1 MNQRRKPLA
10 KLTTRLTLLALL
22 GSGAFEVPAAQHSR
36 LWGRSG
42 ELWSPPSRLPD
53 FSYAGYRR
61 GEKEIPRRAV
71 DVSVKDFGARGD
83 GRTDDTAAFQKAIAE
98 SAGKVIFVPRGN
110 YRITDFLTIAASGT
124 VLRGAGPTRS
134 VFVFPKPLDSVKP
147 NWGATTSGKRTSNY
161 SWSGGYVRIVGQSS
175 DRKLA
180 DVSSPAKRG
189 DQSLA
194 VSDPSK
200 FQAGE
205 DYELR
210 MSDAGNRS
218 LTKHLY
224 AGDAGPISNLK
235 NIRESFVFRV
245 SRLDAAAKRIHFD
258 RPLRT
263 DVRAEWRPHLVAT
276 KCSVEECG
284 IEELGFAFPNTAY
297 QGHFTELGFNAV
309 DLRDVRHCWVRNIR
323 IHNADS
329 GVFVRGVNNTLTG
342 LHITSARTIEKS
354 RKATG
359 HHGVTLG
366 GQDNLLTRYR
376 FETRF
381 MHGVTV
387 TRGSAGNVA
396 SSGIGPDLSFDHHRY
411 APHSNL
417 FTDIHL
423 GEGSRM
429 FQSGGGAKLGHHC
442 AAWATFWGIRAR
454 RPQSWPKGFG
464 PDRMNLVGVQPA
476 GKSDLKPTGRW
487 FEAIDPM
494 KLSPRNLHQAQLER
508 RLKAMEK

>member
-1 MNQRRKPLA
+1 MEFSEKRFAGTLP
-10 KLTTRLTLLALL
+10 RLTLLALL
-22 GSGAFEVPAAQHSR
+22 GAGALNNAAAQHSR
-36 LWGRSG
+36 LWGGSG
-42 ELWSPPSRLPD
+42 ELWTPQGRLSD
-53 FSYAGYRR
+53 FSHAGYGR
-61 GEKEIPRRAV
+61 GEKEIPRRVV
-71 DVSVKDFGARGD
+71 DVSVKDFGAKGD

-98 SAGKVIFVPRGN
+98 AAGKVIYVPRGN
-110 YRITDFLTIAASGT
+110 YRITDFLTISASGT
-124 VLRGAGPTRS
+124 VLRGAGPTKS

-161 SWSGGYVRIVGQSS
+161 SWSGGYVRIVGRAS

-180 DVSSPAKRG
+180 DVASPAKRG
-189 DQSLA
+189 DRSLT
-194 VSDPSK
+194 VSDSSRFKP
-200 FQAGE
+200 GE

-210 MSDAGNRS
+210 MSDAPDRS

-224 AGDAGPISNLK
+224 AGDTGPINNLK
-235 NIRESFVFRV
+235 NIRESFAFRV
-245 SRLDAAAKRIHFD
+245 TRVDATAKRIHFD

-263 DVRAEWRPHLVAT
+263 EARAEWKPHLVAARS
-276 KCSVEECG
+276 SVEECG
-284 IEELGFAFPNTAY
+284 IEELGFAFPNTPY
-297 QGHFTELGFNAV
+297 KGHFTELGFNAI
-309 DLRDVRHCWVRNIR
+309 DLRGVRHCWARNIR

-329 GVFVRGVNNTLTG
+329 GVFVSGVNNTVTD
-342 LHITSARTIEKS
+342 LHITSARAIEKS

-366 GQDNLLTRYR
+366 GQDNLLTRFR

-381 MHGVTV
+381 MHGITV

-396 SSGIGPDLSFDHHRY
+396 SVGMGSDLSFDHHRY

-429 FQSGGGAKLGHHC
+429 VQSGGGAKLGHHC

-464 PDRMNLVGVQPA
+464 PDMMNFVGVQPA
-476 GKSDLKPTGRW
+476 GKSTMATNGRW
-487 FEAIDPM
+487 FEAIDP
-494 KLSPRNLHQAQLER
+494 LRLQPRNLRQAQLER
-508 RLKAMEK
+508 RLKSMEE